1 MKLALKI
8 NTMRLK
14 ISLFLSLLFTGLH
27 AQDQQPP
34 MLFQMYYQ
42 GYERMPNFHFVSLS
56 EAYPWHLEAMPPVI
70 AEDFLEY
77 AEFKEQNYH
86 VFSVSNRKLFLDRC
100 GFSEKDFLF
109 VYDLDSNITL
119 KYPLAKLKVSAFLS
133 LYSGENDQP
142 FREYDYVIGLEIDSN
157 FLPLSYNVHQN
168 NFAIIA
174 QDNPFEKANTEILQF
189 TELPYGHVPF
199 ADSLSPKDST
209 SLFFFTYK
217 YGPLQIIAMDRG
229 EKFRPHYRRLLVY
242 DLRRGVYINSREY
255 YDSEGSSVAPLN
267 IEGRNFGAN
276 QWVGPLIKGYGP
288 ILFGFSYQSFGCV
301 NLEFLVPGQMPLP
314 ILCDNRH

>member
-1 MKLALKI
+1 
-8 NTMRLK
+8 
-14 ISLFLSLLFTGLH
+14 
-27 AQDQQPP
+27 

-42 GYERMPNFHFVSLS
+42 GYERMPNFHFISLS
-56 EAYPWHLEAMPPVI
+56 EAYFSHSEEDTSVI

-77 AEFKEQNYH
+77 AGFKEQNYH
-86 VFSVSNRKLFLDRC
+86 VLSARNRKLFLDRC

-119 KYPLAKLKVSAFLS
+119 KYPLRKLKVSAFLS

-174 QDNPFEKANTEILQF
+174 QENPFEKANTEIMQF
-189 TELPYGHVPF
+189 TEMPYEHVPF

-209 SLFFFTYK
+209 SLFFFKYK

-242 DLRRGVYINSREY
+242 DLRRGVYINSREFF
-255 YDSEGSSVAPLN
+255 DSEGSSVAPLN

-288 ILFGFSYQSFGCV
+288 ILFGFSYQSFSCV
-301 NLEFLVPGQMPLP
+301 DLEFLVPGQMPLP